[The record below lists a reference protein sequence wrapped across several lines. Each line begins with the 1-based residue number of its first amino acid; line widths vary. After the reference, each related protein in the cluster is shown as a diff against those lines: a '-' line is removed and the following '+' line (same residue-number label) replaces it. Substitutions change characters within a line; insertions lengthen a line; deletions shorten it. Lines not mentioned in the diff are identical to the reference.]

1 MVLVI
6 ITGSGKTLLIIIS
19 AAVTDARTTILVL
32 PIVTLYSDI
41 LRRFHEVGIRPLIWS
56 IDYKQSASLVIV
68 SAEAACIQ
76 SFLEY
81 CHIRLSKQELERI
94 ILDEGHLTITASDYR
109 PCMAQLGWYIRQI
122 RTQTVWLTA
131 TLL

>member
-1 MVLVI
+1 VVLVI